1 MKISLDFSP
10 EWIQGS
16 IKKIFELFKGFLE
29 QRLADLRVLSLLVEI
44 FIACKGELSSENQD
58 TALKTLVYFLLKN
71 QGCEDQ
77 SYFSVAENVVL
88 LAFVLRNDPEK
99 FSEFL
104 IKRLSSFLG
113 QGTELWSSENLFP

>member
-71 QGCEDQ
+71 QGCED
-77 SYFSVAENVVL
+77 
-88 LAFVLRNDPEK
+88 
-99 FSEFL
+99 
-104 IKRLSSFLG
+104 
-113 QGTELWSSENLFP
+113 

>member
-1 MKISLDFSP
+1 M
-10 EWIQGS
+10 
-16 IKKIFELFKGFLE
+16 
-29 QRLADLRVLSLLVEI
+29 LSLLVEI
-44 FIACKGELSSENQD
+44 FIICKGQLNSEHQD

-71 QGCEDQ
+71 QGCENQ
-77 SYFSVAENVVL
+77 YYFNVAENVVF

-113 QGTELWSSENLFP
+113 QSQDTCSSENLFPLIQEEHNFEMTQMVGKNRSKTKLDESDSKIH